1 VGWMGLD
8 KWRRGLFTHE
18 DKGNMHKVFGL
29 PCLVHI
35 MFRLASVPFRPF
47 DDMGFRATPLTAVL
61 LMWHLMLSLTSLIF
75 RIPKVRI
82 REGSRIW
89 PEFRLHS
96 IVFAC
101 RSLACLTILW
111 LERRYDPH
119 GEPRYWAN
127 VAVVFATLIS
137 ADLATA
143 SVDPA
148 SRSNTIR
155 GLDTTA
161 AYKFAFSFMQFL
173 GTTGCLVGL
182 RAFAGQFAVVF
193 IIQTYAFTLTLRR
206 KNLLTHMQTVF
217 IYSYQLTLGGLVAQ
231 IEIWQQGGV
240 QALCMFP
247 ALACAAML
255 LRIGVGL
262 NKYAV
267 WAIMAAL
274 VQYARRTTPIVPA
287 AQRLSGWPEWG
298 WPVAA
303 VVGVAA
309 SFGLF
314 VRRQRERAASAAA
327 TSAPSD
333 TDGVANGK
341 EH

>member
-1 VGWMGLD
+1 MGLD

-127 VAVVFATLIS
+127 VLIVMATLVS
-137 ADLATA
+137 ADIATN
-143 SVDPA
+143 SVDPI

-155 GLDTTA
+155 GLETSA

-173 GTTGCLVGL
+173 GTTGCLFGL
-182 RAFAGQFAVVF
+182 RAFGGQFGIVF

-206 KNLLTHMQTVF
+206 KNLVSHRATVIF
-217 IYSYQLTLGGLVAQ
+217 YTCQLSIGAAVAQ
-231 IEIWQQGGV
+231 IEIWQAGGV
-240 QALCMFP
+240 QALFMFP
-247 ALACAAML
+247 ALAACAML
-255 LRIGVGL
+255 LRIGLGL
-262 NKYAV
+262 NKYLV
-267 WAIMAAL
+267 WAIMGMVFQFARKASS
-274 VQYARRTTPIVPA
+274 VAPPAERYA
-287 AQRLSGWPEWG
+287 GWPEWG
-298 WPVAA
+298 WPVLAA
-303 VVGVAA
+303 ASLTA

-314 VRRQRERAASAAA
+314 VLRSRARSAESIKQA
-327 TSAPSD
+327 
-333 TDGVANGK
+333 
-341 EH
+341 

>member
-1 VGWMGLD
+1 MGWMGLD

-173 GTTGCLVGL
+173 GTCGCLVGL
-182 RAFAGQFAVVF
+182 RAFGGQFAIVF

-206 KNLLTHMQTVF
+206 KNLVSHRATVF
-217 IYSYQLTLGGLVAQ
+217 IYSYQLSIGGAIAQ
-231 IEIWQQGGV
+231 IEIWQAGQW
-240 QALCMFP
+240 QALFMFP
-247 ALACAAML
+247 ALAAVAML
-255 LRIGVGL
+255 LRVGCGL
-262 NKYAV
+262 NKYLV
-267 WAIMAAL
+267 WAIVSVAVQVSAAPRSL
-274 VQYARRTTPIVPA
+274 P
-287 AQRLSGWPEWG
+287 
-298 WPVAA
+298 
-303 VVGVAA
+303 
-309 SFGLF
+309 
-314 VRRQRERAASAAA
+314 RAARCVARLCLRNRSGRRLHTARLRAACVTCRVRDLPRA
-327 TSAPSD
+327 
-333 TDGVANGK
+333 
-341 EH
+341 